1 MLQGKSSYYYYTS
14 LGVSQYF
21 LKRKLM
27 LSVAATDPFWNS
39 KKYTY
44 NFKDITYT
52 SHSETM
58 ILSRTIRLNLTYNFG
73 KMDFQ
78 VKKASRSIQN
88 EDLKN
93 SSNRK
98 EE

>member
-1 MLQGKSSYYYYTS
+1 MLQGKSSYFYYTS
-14 LGVSQYF
+14 IGVSQYF

-27 LSVAATDPFWNS
+27 LNLSATDPFWYS
-39 KKYTY
+39 KKYNY
-44 NFKDITYT
+44 NYSDITYT
-52 SHSETM
+52 SHNENVL
-58 ILSRTIRLNLTYNFG
+58 LSRTVRLNLTFNFG

-78 VKKASRSIQN
+78 VKKANRSIQN
-88 EDLKN
+88 ADLKN